1 MNMILGASYTVLT
14 SICLYEDTGAFV
26 ERLGCGEV
34 FIVLNTDGV
43 KWSNVSVCQIGH
55 ESGVNVYTLVEGDIA
70 VAIGP
75 RGGASSLY

>member
-1 MNMILGASYTVLT
+1 MNMILGAPYTVLT

-43 KWSNVSVCQIGH
+43 KWSNVSVCQVLTSNGMFYVFYWSFHRNTMIL
-55 ESGVNVYTLVEGDIA
+55 EC
-70 VAIGP
+70 
-75 RGGASSLY
+75 